1 MAVYLDCN
9 ATTPVDPRVRA
20 LVTEYLD
27 GEFGNAGSRT
37 HEYGARAK
45 RAVERARQQ
54 VATVVE
60 GKPDEV
66 VFTSGATECNNLAI
80 LGLEEEGRRSSRRHV
95 VSTEMEHKATLEPLE
110 ELERRGFEVTRL
122 PGNQE
127 GWVEPG
133 AVLAA
138 VRDDTLLVSLLH
150 VNNETG
156 VVQPIG
162 AVADA
167 LEGHEVFLHV
177 DAAQGYAKEFE
188 ELRRARVD
196 LISVSGHK
204 IYGPKGIGAL
214 IARRRGFKRPPL
226 RPLQF
231 GGGQERGLRPGTLA
245 VHAIVGLGLAAEVAR
260 LEAPARRERCVAFR
274 RKVLDGLGPLEPKLH
289 GDPARVVPHTVNLSF
304 AGLDSE
310 AVMVAAKDLIAV
322 SNGSAC
328 TSQSYEPSHVLTSM
342 GLPEEQVRGAI
353 RISWYHDTPDVDW
366 AEVSARIASLR

>member
-9 ATTPVDPRVRA
+9 ATTPVDPRVQT
-20 LVTEYLD
+20 LVMEYLD
-27 GEFGNAGSRT
+27 AEFGNAGSRT

-45 RAVERARQQ
+45 RAVEGARRQ
-54 VATVVE
+54 VAAVVE
-60 GKPDEV
+60 GSPDEV

-80 LGLEEEGRRSSRRHV
+80 LGLGQEGRRSGRRHV

-110 ELERRGFEVTRL
+110 ELERRGFEITRL
-122 PGNQE
+122 RGNRD
-127 GWVEPG
+127 GWVEPA
-133 AVLAA
+133 AVLDA
-138 VRDDTLLVSLLH
+138 VREDTLLVSLLQ

-162 AVADA
+162 AVADG
-167 LEGHEVFLHV
+167 LEGHEGYLHV
-177 DAAQGYAKEFE
+177 DAAQGYGKEFD
-188 ELRRARVD
+188 ELRSTRVD

-204 IYGPKGIGAL
+204 IFGPKGIGAL

-226 RPLQF
+226 SPLQF

-245 VHAIVGLGLAAEVAR
+245 VHAIVGLGLAAELAR
-260 LEAPARRERCVAFR
+260 REATARRERCLAFR
-274 RKVLDGLGPLEPKLH
+274 QKVLDGLGSLEPKLH
-289 GDPARVVPHTVNLSF
+289 GDPDRVVPHTLNLSF
-304 AGLDSE
+304 EGLDSE
-310 AVMVAAKDLIAV
+310 AVMVAAKDLIAI

-353 RISWYHDTPDVDW
+353 RISWYHDTPNVDW
-366 AEVSARIASLR
+366 GEVSARIASLR